1 MGEVGMA
8 WRVVY
13 RLAGT
18 KKYPRACRQK
28 NDGGKERERRKVRR
42 GKNRTERE
50 ETREREREKKK
61 ERTKERRKRGGGRVL
76 LQGRI

>member
-18 KKYPRACRQK
+18 KYPRACRQK
-28 NDGGKERERRKVRR
+28 NDE
-42 GKNRTERE
+42 
-50 ETREREREKKK
+50 
-61 ERTKERRKRGGGRVL
+61 GGGE
-76 LQGRI
+76 GDGKSET